1 MKRISIW
8 LLGCLLSLV
17 VVAQETGVVGLKS
30 PCVNGN
36 VVEIVIDAPDAHEVL
51 LQADWATSPIAMQPI
66 DGGRWYYSSEA
77 LLPGMYTYTLLVD
90 GVVATDPSSPYI
102 VRNIDRL
109 YSYFIITGSHAD
121 NYVVCDVPHG
131 SVTTA
136 WYRSEQSG
144 CHRRLTIYTPAGYE
158 TTDRSYPVLYLL
170 HGMGGD
176 ETSWSELGRATVIL
190 DNLIASGRALPMIV
204 VMPNGNM
211 AQQAAPGSSSRG
223 LEAINFR
230 LPRTYNAEFESAF
243 GEIVNY
249 VDRHYRTLPQASH
262 RAIAGLSMGGYH
274 THYISANYP
283 QWFSYVGLFSPA
295 INPRS
300 DIDMYRNIDAKLD
313 ILRHSSLR
321 LYWIAIG
328 QDDFLYNEVVELRN
342 RLNAINFPYVYRE
355 SSGGHV
361 WENWRIYLTEF
372 VPMLFR

>member
-1 MKRISIW
+1 
-8 LLGCLLSLV
+8 
-17 VVAQETGVVGLKS
+17 
-30 PCVNGN
+30 
-36 VVEIVIDAPDAHEVL
+36 
-51 LQADWATSPIAMQPI
+51 
-66 DGGRWYYSSEA
+66 
-77 LLPGMYTYTLLVD
+77 
-90 GVVATDPSSPYI
+90 
-102 VRNIDRL
+102 
-109 YSYFIITGSHAD
+109 
-121 NYVVCDVPHG
+121 
-131 SVTTA
+131 
-136 WYRSEQSG
+136 
-144 CHRRLTIYTPAGYE
+144 
-158 TTDRSYPVLYLL
+158 
-170 HGMGGD
+170 
-176 ETSWSELGRATVIL
+176 
-190 DNLIASGRALPMIV
+190 
-204 VMPNGNM
+204 M

-328 QDDFLYNEVVELRN
+328 QDDFLYNEVVVLRN